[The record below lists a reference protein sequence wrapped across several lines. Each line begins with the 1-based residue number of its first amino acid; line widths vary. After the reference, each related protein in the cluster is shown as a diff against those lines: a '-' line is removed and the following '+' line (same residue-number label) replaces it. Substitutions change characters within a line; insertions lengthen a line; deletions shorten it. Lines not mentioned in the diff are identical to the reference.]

1 MSMSSERMMKLMA
14 YADGE
19 LEGAERDEVEKL
31 VASNEE
37 AARIVDAMLGL
48 GDFVREGHED
58 KLAPVIAKV
67 NLTGAIMKSVEK
79 AEIEP
84 ARPVKA
90 AGHVSSLDAARAKKR
105 NVGVGIVAALA
116 LAASVFVMMRDKTD
130 EKPMA
135 AKPVPT
141 QTQRSPATS
150 PVPQQMAS
158 VEAPS
163 MNASTSAG
171 VEVQAFESPGHSV
184 SVFYLPTANELS
196 TSVTVWVDETGEKK

>member
-19 LEGAERDEVEKL
+19 LEGADKAEIEKL
-31 VASNEE
+31 VESNEE
-37 AARIVDAMLGL
+37 AASVVNAMLGL
-48 GDFVREGHED
+48 GEFVRVGHED
-58 KLAPVIAKV
+58 KIAPIVAKV
-67 NLTGAIMKSVEK
+67 NLTDAIMKSVEK

-84 ARPVKA
+84 AKA
-90 AGHVSSLDAARAKKR
+90 KVTSLDAARARKR
-105 NVGVGIVAALA
+105 NIGVGVVAALA
-116 LAASVFVMMRDKTD
+116 LAASIFFVMQNKPA

-135 AKPVPT
+135 SKPTPVSPT
-141 QTQRSPATS
+141 QTTPA
-150 PVPQQMAS
+150 PQQMAS
-158 VEAPS
+158 NELPAV
-163 MNASTSAG
+163 NATTSAG

>member
-1 MSMSSERMMKLMA
+1 MSLSSERMMQLMA

-19 LEGAERDEVEKL
+19 LEGADKAEIEKL

-37 AARIVDAMLGL
+37 AARVVDAMLGL
-48 GDFVREGHED
+48 GDYVREGHD
-58 KLAPVIAKV
+58 ASDAKKTVAKV
-67 NLTGAIMKSVEK
+67 NLTDAIMKKVEG

-84 ARPVKA
+84 AKKTDTNVR
-90 AGHVSSLDAARAKKR
+90 SLDAARAKKR

-116 LAASVFVMMRDKTD
+116 LAASIFAVMQNKPE

-135 AKPVPT
+135 SKPVPV
-141 QTQRSPATS
+141 QTVA
-150 PVPQQMAS
+150 PQQMAS
-158 VEAPS
+158 NELPAV
-163 MNASTSAG
+163 NGTTSAG

>member
-19 LEGAERDEVEKL
+19 LEGAEKAEIEKL
-31 VASNEE
+31 VDSDEE
-37 AARIVDAMLGL
+37 AARIVNAMLGL
-48 GDFVREGHED
+48 GDFVRVGHED
-58 KLAPVIAKV
+58 KVAPVVAKV
-67 NLTGAIMKSVEK
+67 NLTDAIMKAVEK

-84 ARPVKA
+84 ANAKTNVT
-90 AGHVSSLDAARAKKR
+90 SLDAARAKKR
-105 NVGVGIVAALA
+105 NVGVGVVAALA
-116 LAASVFVMMRDKTD
+116 LAASIFFVMQNKPD

-135 AKPVPT
+135 SKPVTT
-141 QTQRSPATS
+141 QTPA
-150 PVPQQMAS
+150 PQQMAS

-163 MNASTSAG
+163 MNATTSAG

>member
-19 LEGAERDEVEKL
+19 LEGADKAEIEKL
-31 VASNEE
+31 VESNEE
-37 AARIVDAMLGL
+37 AARVVNAMLGL
-48 GDFVREGHED
+48 GDFVRVGHED
-58 KLAPVIAKV
+58 KVAPIVAKHDRV
-67 NLTGAIMKSVEK
+67 NLTDAIMKSVEK

-84 ARPVKA
+84 AKPVSN
-90 AGHVSSLDAARAKKR
+90 VSSLDAARAKKR

-116 LAASVFVMMRDKTD
+116 LAASIFFVMQEKPA

-135 AKPVPT
+135 AKPTPVSPA
-141 QTQRSPATS
+141 QTQKAPA
-150 PVPQQMAS
+150 PQQMAS
-158 VEAPS
+158 NEAPTV
-163 MNASTSAG
+163 NATTSAG

-196 TSVTVWVDETGEKK
+196 TSVTVWVDEEKK

>member
-19 LEGAERDEVEKL
+19 LEGVERAEVEKL
-31 VASNEE
+31 LASNED
-37 AARIVDAMLGL
+37 ARRIVDAMGGL
-48 GDFVREGHED
+48 GDFVRLGHEE
-58 KLAPVIAKV
+58 KVAPIVAKV
-67 NLTGAIMKSVEK
+67 NLTDAIMKSVEK

-84 ARPVKA
+84 AEAKVRDVTSNVK
-90 AGHVSSLDAARAKKR
+90 SLDAARAKKR

-116 LAASVFVMMRDKTD
+116 LAASVFFIVQNKPD

-135 AKPVPT
+135 SKPANPASV
-141 QTQRSPATS
+141 QTQPS
-150 PVPQQMAS
+150 PQQMAS
-158 VEAPS
+158 VEVPNV
-163 MNASTSAG
+163 NATTSAG

-196 TSVTVWVDETGEKK
+196 TSVTVWVDETTGEKK

>member
-19 LEGAERDEVEKL
+19 LEGAEKAEIEKL
-31 VASNEE
+31 VEKDAE
-37 AARIVDAMLGL
+37 AARIVNDMLGL
-48 GDFVREGHED
+48 GDFVRLGNED
-58 KLAPVIAKV
+58 KVAPIVAKV
-67 NLTGAIMKSVEK
+67 NLTDAIMKSVEK

-84 ARPVKA
+84 AKA
-90 AGHVSSLDAARAKKR
+90 TEKPASNVSSLDAARAKRR
-105 NVGVGIVAALA
+105 NVGVGVVAALA
-116 LAASVFVMMRDKTD
+116 LAASIFFVMQDKPT

-135 AKPVPT
+135 SKPVPT
-141 QTQRSPATS
+141 QAPTQAPA
-150 PVPQQMAS
+150 PQQMAS
-158 VEAPS
+158 NEAPAVV
-163 MNASTSAG
+163 NGTTSAG

>member
-19 LEGAERDEVEKL
+19 LDGTEKVEVEKL
-31 VASNEE
+31 VESNEE
-37 AARIVDAMLGL
+37 AARIVNAMLGL
-48 GDFVREGHED
+48 GDFVREGNQQ
-58 KLAPVIAKV
+58 KVAPLIAKV
-67 NLTGAIMKSVEK
+67 DLTDAIMKKVEK

-84 ARPVKA
+84 AKPA
-90 AGHVSSLDAARAKKR
+90 SNVSSLDAARAKKR

-116 LAASVFVMMRDKTD
+116 LAASIFFVMQNKPD

-135 AKPVPT
+135 AKPVPAPT
-141 QTQRSPATS
+141 QTAPA
-150 PVPQQMAS
+150 PQQMAS
-158 VEAPS
+158 NELPAV
-163 MNASTSAG
+163 NASTSAG

-196 TSVTVWVDETGEKK
+196 TSVTVWVDEEKK

>member
-48 GDFVREGHED
+48 GDFVREGH

-84 ARPVKA
+84 ARPAKA

-135 AKPVPT
+135 AKPAPT
-141 QTQRSPATS
+141 QTQSSPATS

>member
-1 MSMSSERMMKLMA
+1 MSLSSERMMQLMA
-14 YADGE
+14 YDDGE
-19 LEGAERDEVEKL
+19 LEGADKAEIEKL

-37 AARIVDAMLGL
+37 AARVVDAMLGL
-48 GDFVREGHED
+48 GDYVREGHD
-58 KLAPVIAKV
+58 ASDAKKTVAKV
-67 NLTGAIMKSVEK
+67 NLTDAIMKKVEG

-84 ARPVKA
+84 AKKTDTTVR
-90 AGHVSSLDAARAKKR
+90 SLDAARAKKR

-116 LAASVFVMMRDKTD
+116 LAASIFAVMQNKPE

-135 AKPVPT
+135 SKPVPV
-141 QTQRSPATS
+141 QTVA
-150 PVPQQMAS
+150 PQQMAS
-158 VEAPS
+158 NELPAV
-163 MNASTSAG
+163 NGTTSAG